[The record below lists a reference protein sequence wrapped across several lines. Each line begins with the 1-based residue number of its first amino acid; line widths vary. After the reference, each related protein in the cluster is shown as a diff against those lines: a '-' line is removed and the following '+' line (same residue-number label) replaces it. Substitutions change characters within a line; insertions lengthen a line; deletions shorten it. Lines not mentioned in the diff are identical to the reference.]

1 MTTPETPYIVMVD
14 DEEDLRE
21 PVAAYLRE
29 QGLEVDEAGGGAE
42 LDTLLE
48 KRPPALVVLD
58 VTMPVEDGFSIARR
72 LRADHGNIGIV
83 MLTARRDVIDRVV
96 GLELGADDYIMKPF
110 EPRELLARIR
120 SVLRRLTAERAV
132 PVPAAATP
140 APADDED
147 GDTIARPRVDAEYL
161 QEFWIPTSRG
171 QIRVPVETIE
181 WIEAAKDYALLHTG
195 ERSHMIR
202 VTMVAL
208 EQGLDP
214 AMMMRVHR
222 SAFVR
227 PNAVLQISAIGRH
240 MALVLRSGASVR
252 VGPRHWDEVR
262 YRLKG

>member
-1 MTTPETPYIVMVD
+1 MSTPEAPYIVMVD

-21 PVAAYLRE
+21 PVAEYLRE
-29 QGLEVDEAGGGAE
+29 QGLEVDEASGGAE
-42 LDTLLE
+42 LDVLLDT
-48 KRPPALVVLD
+48 RPPALVVLD

-120 SVLRRLTAERAV
+120 SVLRRLTAERAAT
-132 PVPAAATP
+132 VPAAP
-140 APADDED
+140 PADHED
-147 GDTIARPRVDAEYL
+147 AYTVAPRAADAEYL

-171 QIRVPVETIE
+171 QIRVPVDTIE

-202 VTMVAL
+202 VTMAAL